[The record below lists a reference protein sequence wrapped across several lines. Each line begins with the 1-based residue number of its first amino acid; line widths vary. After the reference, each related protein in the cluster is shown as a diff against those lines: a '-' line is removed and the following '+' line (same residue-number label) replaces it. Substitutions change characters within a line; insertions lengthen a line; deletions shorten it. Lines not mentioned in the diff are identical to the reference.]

1 MGRVTE
7 IIGAMEHI
15 QGVNDTGQPT
25 QDGQTDVDQQVTT
38 TSALQEDTQRRQDDG
53 KDDLADVAV
62 GLKVSFSRSW

>member
-53 KDDLADVAV
+53 KDDLADITV
-62 GLKVSFSRSW
+62 GSESNG

>member
-53 KDDLADVAV
+53 KDDLADITV
-62 GLKVSFSRSW
+62 GSESTG